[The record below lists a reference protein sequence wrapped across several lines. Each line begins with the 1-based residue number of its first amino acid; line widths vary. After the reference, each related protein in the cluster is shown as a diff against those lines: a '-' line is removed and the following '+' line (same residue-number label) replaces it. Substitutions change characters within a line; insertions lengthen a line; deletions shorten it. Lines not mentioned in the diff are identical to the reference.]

1 MVAAPWRVPAP
12 RVRTGRRFQPITVMR
27 ALSAAALSLVAS
39 AGPLEGAAEVFTLA
53 AAAGVA
59 ATTGTY
65 AAASAARTAIRN
77 RTQEVRAVAHD
88 LRAPLNTMSS
98 YVGLVASGAFGPV
111 SDEACAALRRVV
123 EVAAS
128 AQAVVD
134 STLRVNDEAVSAA
147 PDHDPSIDLA
157 RVVAEAVAALDATI
171 RERGGE
177 VVVEGAMPRVAG
189 DATALFRVVENLVQN
204 GLKFAP
210 AGQAPRVLLRAHAE
224 GSRVILDVQDNGTGF
239 SLADRQRVFAPGVRG
254 DASMSAPGEGLG
266 LDTVQRLVAGMHGTV
281 ELPSC
286 ASGALV
292 RVTLP
297 AA

>member
-1 MVAAPWRVPAP
+1 MRVLA
-12 RVRTGRRFQPITVMR
+12 
-27 ALSAAALSLVAS
+27 AAALSLVAS
-39 AGPLEGAAEVFTLA
+39 AGPLEGAWEAFTLA

-59 ATTGTY
+59 ATTGAY
-65 AAASAARTAIRN
+65 SAAVAARTAIRN

-111 SDEACAALRRVV
+111 SDEACAALRRVA
-123 EVAAS
+123 EVAAR

-134 STLRVNDEAVSAA
+134 STLRSDADTSTPTASDAV
-147 PDHDPSIDLA
+147 DLG
-157 RVVAEAVAALDATI
+157 RVVSEAVAALEATI

-177 VVVEGAMPRVAG
+177 VVVAGAMPRVAG

-210 AGQAPRVLLRAHAE
+210 AGQAPRVTVQARAE
-224 GSRVILDVQDNGTGF
+224 GGRVILDVQDNGTGF
-239 SLADRQRVFAPGVRG
+239 SLEDRRRVFSPGVRG
-254 DASMSAPGEGLG
+254 EAAGRAEGEGLG
-266 LDTVQRLVAGMHGTV
+266 LDTVRRLVAGMDGTV
-281 ELPSC
+281 DLPEC

-292 RVTLP
+292 RVTLR

>member
-1 MVAAPWRVPAP
+1 M
-12 RVRTGRRFQPITVMR
+12 RTL
-27 ALSAAALSLVAS
+27 AAAALSLVAS
-39 AGPLEGAAEVFTLA
+39 AGPLEGASEAFALA

-59 ATTGTY
+59 ATAGTY
-65 AAASAARTAIRN
+65 AAASAARTALRN

-134 STLRVNDEAVSAA
+134 STLRVNDEASVAV
-147 PDHDPSIDLA
+147 PLHDPSVDLA
-157 RVVAEAVAALDATI
+157 RVVAEAVAALDSTI

-177 VVVEGAMPRVAG
+177 VVVDGTMPRVAG

-210 AGQAPRVLLRAHAE
+210 AGQSPRVLLRARAE
-224 GSRVILDVQDNGTGF
+224 RGRVILDVQDNGTGF
-239 SLADRQRVFAPGVRG
+239 SMADRRHVFAPGARG
-254 DASMSAPGEGLG
+254 DASTCAPGEGLG
-266 LDTVQRLVAGMHGTV
+266 LNTVQRLVAGMHGTV
-281 ELPSC
+281 ELPEC

>member
-1 MVAAPWRVPAP
+1 MVRV
-12 RVRTGRRFQPITVMR
+12 
-27 ALSAAALSLVAS
+27 LAAAAMSLVAF
-39 AGPLEGAAEVFTLA
+39 AGPLEGAPEMFSLV

-59 ATTGTY
+59 ATTGAY
-65 AAASAARTAIRN
+65 VAANAARTAVRN
-77 RTQEVRAVAHD
+77 RSQEVRAVAHD
-88 LRAPLNTMSS
+88 LRAPLTTMSS

-111 SDEACAALRRVV
+111 SDEACAALRRVA

-134 STLRVNDEAVSAA
+134 STLRANDEVAVVPPDLA
-147 PDHDPSIDLA
+147 PSVDLA
-157 RVVAEAVAALDATI
+157 RVVAEAVVALDATI

-177 VVVEGAMPRVAG
+177 VVVDGTMPRVAG

-210 AGQAPRVLLRAHAE
+210 SGQPPRVLLRAHAE

-239 SLADRQRVFAPGVRG
+239 SLADRRRVFAPGVRG
-254 DASMSAPGEGLG
+254 DAAALAAGEGLG
-266 LDTVQRLVAGMHGTV
+266 LDTVRRLVAGMDGSV
-281 ELPSC
+281 ELPEC
-286 ASGALV
+286 ADGALV
-292 RVTLP
+292 RVTLH